1 MFAAFAANVGI
12 AITKLIAFLITGSA
26 SMLAEFVHS
35 CADCSDQ
42 ILLLVGRRR
51 ARRGETEEHP
61 FGFGRERYFYGFLV
75 SVVLFSVGGA
85 YSVYDGIHKI
95 INPEPITDAYIAF
108 IVLAASTVLEGSSLR
123 TAIKESNEHRHG
135 AGWLSFILRAK
146 GPDLFIVLLEDSAAL
161 VGLAFAFLGIGLA
174 VLTGNGAWDGAG
186 SVAIGV
192 LLAGVAIV
200 VARETKS
207 LLIGEAATNEA
218 ERTIVNALEDGPEVE
233 RVIHMR
239 TVHLSPDALL
249 VAAKVAVRAED
260 TAETVVRGIDAA
272 ERRVRAALPMAEVIY
287 LEPDIYQ
294 ESKADLTDPAIRT
307 VSRAWGDYTGPDG
320 PRGTGPQP
328 TAAGDA
334 GPQPTAAG
342 DAGPQPTAPGE
353 HPQPAPAPAPQDQR
367 EPSPLP
373 ARGPVTPVPVAPAAP
388 KVPAATAVLAAPAV
402 PPGTAVLAAPEV
414 LAGTAGPLCPAGR
427 PSSRR
432 ARSCSKSRARPGC
445 SGSRPRRRLRSATAT
460 RTAGS
465 DSTRSPNAMA
475 AGLTW

>member
-1 MFAAFAANVGI
+1 MLAAFAANVGI
-12 AITKLIAFLITGSA
+12 AITKLIAYLLTGSA

-35 CADCSDQ
+35 CADCGDQ
-42 ILLLVGRRR
+42 ILLLVGRKR

-95 INPEPITDAYIAF
+95 LNPEPLTHAWIAF
-108 IVLAASTVLEGSSLR
+108 GVLAVSAVLEGSSLR
-123 TAIKESNEHRHG
+123 TAIKESNQHRNG
-135 AGWLSFILRAK
+135 SGWLSFILQAK
-146 GPDLFIVLLEDSAAL
+146 GPDLIVVLLEDSAAL
-161 VGLAFAFLGIGLA
+161 AGLVFAFIGIGLA
-174 VLTGNGAWDGAG
+174 ELTGNSAWDGAG

-192 LLAGVAIV
+192 LLASVAV
-200 VARETKS
+200 LVARETKS
-207 LLIGEAATNEA
+207 LLIGEAASDEA
-218 ERTIVNALEDGPEVE
+218 ERMIVTALQDGPEVV

-260 TAETVVRGIDAA
+260 TAEAVVRGIDAA
-272 ERRVRAALPMAEVIY
+272 ERRVRVALPMAEVIY

-294 ESKADLTDPAIRT
+294 ESKADQTDPAIRT
-307 VSRAWGDYTGPDG
+307 VSRAWGEYTGPDG

-328 TAAGDA
+328 T
-334 GPQPTAAG
+334 
-342 DAGPQPTAPGE
+342 TAPADE
-353 HPQPAPAPAPQDQR
+353 RPQPASGDQPASRDQPAPRDQR
-367 EPSPLP
+367 APSRLP
-373 ARGPVTPVPVAPAAP
+373 PRDFVTFAPGIPRDPAAS
-388 KVPAATAVLAAPAV
+388 AILAT
-402 PPGTAVLAAPEV
+402 PPGAPGP
-414 LAGTAGPLCPAGR
+414 GTR
-427 PSSRR
+427 PSSRS

-445 SGSRPRRRLRSATAT
+445 SGSRPRRRLRSATAA

-465 DSTRSPNAMA
+465 DSTRSPNATA

>member
-1 MFAAFAANVGI
+1 MLAAFAANVGI
-12 AITKLIAFLITGSA
+12 AITKLIAFLLTGSA

-42 ILLLVGRRR
+42 ILLLVGRKR

-95 INPEPITDAYIAF
+95 MNPEPITDAWIAF
-108 IVLAASTVLEGSSLR
+108 AVLAVSAVLEGSSLR
-123 TAIKESNEHRHG
+123 TAIKESNQHRNG
-135 AGWLSFILRAK
+135 SGWLSFILQAK
-146 GPDLFIVLLEDSAAL
+146 GPDLIIVLLEDSAAL
-161 VGLAFAFLGIGLA
+161 AGLAFAFIGIGLA

-192 LLAGVAIV
+192 LLASVAV
-200 VARETKS
+200 LVARETKS
-207 LLIGEAATNEA
+207 LLIGEAASDEA
-218 ERTIVNALEDGPEVE
+218 ERTIVTALQDGPEVE

-294 ESKADLTDPAIRT
+294 ESKADQTDPAIRT
-307 VSRAWGDYTGPDG
+307 VSRAWGEYTGPDG

-328 TAAGDA
+328 T
-334 GPQPTAAG
+334 
-342 DAGPQPTAPGE
+342 TAPADE
-353 HPQPAPAPAPQDQR
+353 RPQPAPRGSARPRLPGSPQPAPGSPVPDQPASRDQR

-373 ARGPVTPVPVAPAAP
+373 PRGLVTFAPEAHETRQPQRSWPPRQARRARGPGRVAAARAPARSRGPGRA
-388 KVPAATAVLAAPAV
+388 VPAAAR
-402 PPGTAVLAAPEV
+402 G
-414 LAGTAGPLCPAGR
+414 AG
-427 PSSRR
+427 
-432 ARSCSKSRARPGC
+432 
-445 SGSRPRRRLRSATAT
+445 
-460 RTAGS
+460 
-465 DSTRSPNAMA
+465 
-475 AGLTW
+475 

>member
-1 MFAAFAANVGI
+1 MLAAFAANVGI
-12 AITKLIAFLITGSA
+12 AITKLIAFLFTGSA

-35 CADCSDQ
+35 CADCGDQ
-42 ILLLVGRRR
+42 ILLLVGRKR

-108 IVLAASTVLEGSSLR
+108 AVLAASAVLESSSLR
-123 TAIKESNEHRHG
+123 TAIKESNEHRNG

-146 GPDLFIVLLEDSAAL
+146 GPDLIIVLLEDSAAL
-161 VGLAFAFLGIGLA
+161 AGLAFAFLGIGLA

-192 LLAGVAIV
+192 LLACVAV
-200 VARETKS
+200 LVARETKS
-207 LLIGEAATNEA
+207 LLIGEAASDEA
-218 ERTIVNALEDGPEVE
+218 ERTIVTALQDGPEVE

-307 VSRAWGDYTGPDG
+307 VSRASGDYTGPDG

-328 TAAGDA
+328 TAPGDER
-334 GPQPTAAG
+334 PQP
-342 DAGPQPTAPGE
+342 
-353 HPQPAPAPAPQDQR
+353 PAPQDQR
-367 EPSPLP
+367 EPSALP
-373 ARGPVTPVPVAPAAP
+373 ARRPVTPAPAAP
-388 KVPAATAVLAAPAV
+388 AA
-402 PPGTAVLAAPEV
+402 
-414 LAGTAGPLCPAGR
+414 LAGTAGPLRPAGR

-432 ARSCSKSRARPGC
+432 ARSCSKSSARPGC